1 VLATTKMP
9 ISARSRVLRYAG
21 YSAVLGAV
29 FFVARWVALAAASVS
44 QRPQASGVG
53 PSAATTGRDTVDQ
66 IVVITLVGSNC
77 GFSRSDLARDVLN
90 GVRAGVSRRVSASAS
105 QLVMV
110 GVDIDAMPHGES
122 AVLQRMDSAKFDQV
136 VLGGGWD
143 NVMMQKLIWSS
154 AYSVPLVPQVIVMR
168 RQVLRTSEPHAIR
181 TLQESHVLSVK
192 GLTELKQW
200 AASGFALPVAPE
212 NARISVPN

>member
-1 VLATTKMP
+1 
-9 ISARSRVLRYAG
+9 
-21 YSAVLGAV
+21 
-29 FFVARWVALAAASVS
+29 
-44 QRPQASGVG
+44 
-53 PSAATTGRDTVDQ
+53 
-66 IVVITLVGSNC
+66 
-77 GFSRSDLARDVLN
+77 
-90 GVRAGVSRRVSASAS
+90 
-105 QLVMV
+105 
-110 GVDIDAMPHGES
+110 MPHGES